1 MGRPTETPEALGTPM
16 TSGNGGD
23 RSWASVSSGTLL
35 ADVSEPAWEASAASL
50 DEAASAPGNEAASAP
65 GEGPGSMPVP
75 ARSPGPDAVPTPASE
90 TAAPASE
97 TAATPALPEPAED
110 PASAEGPARAG
121 NAEGPARAENAKG
134 PARAENAEGPAR
146 AENAAPAEAPKHPE
160 SPSPA
165 PQNAPAPAEAP
176 TPPDAPTQ
184 ESTRNPVQASAP
196 RAPEVAHTA
205 PVRKLTTGRRGP
217 ADPVKSLMHRH
228 RELCERA
235 VDPLEIAAGLEAH
248 GVTDRTA
255 ARYRHRDVF
264 SLAEE
269 LFARVPGVAGEPV
282 GASFAP
288 AHDIET
294 RAAWSLRA
302 LLPGAACLTTFVTL
316 RLTEGALDG
325 GTRLAIGTGGGLLAL
340 IGLSLALR
348 TGPLGADGRSSGAA
362 GLLGCWLLGYVLYGD
377 ALLGQLLSG
386 GPEGPWDLAPA
397 PLLGLAMA
405 VAPAAW
411 CAHLFSV
418 HAHRRLHGS
427 RALEEFAAG
436 VRPLLFA
443 AVAVFLCVLG
453 ALLYLADLGAGPG
466 GSQLGAAALGVLL
479 LLARLLTVHGFPE
492 PAATGLA
499 AACAVEVAAPALVLA
514 GRLPGLDAVAR
525 PVDALVAAGGT
536 GAVPTVAC
544 GAAALGLLTT
554 ATVALSRAS
563 AHTAA

>member
-1 MGRPTETPEALGTPM
+1 MGRPTELPETLGMPM
-16 TSGNGGD
+16 TSGNGD
-23 RSWASVSSGTLL
+23 HRSWASASGTLL
-35 ADVSEPAWEASAASL
+35 ADVSEPAWEASAASP
-50 DEAASAPGNEAASAP
+50 DEAASVPGDGAVEGARAGSASGAGAGSVP
-65 GEGPGSMPVP
+65 G
-75 ARSPGPDAVPTPASE
+75 PGPDAAPPSEAATAPEALALPDAPGAS
-90 TAAPASE
+90 AAPAPVPPG
-97 TAATPALPEPAED
+97 ADED
-110 PASAEGPARAG
+110 
-121 NAEGPARAENAKG
+121 
-134 PARAENAEGPAR
+134 
-146 AENAAPAEAPKHPE
+146 APLGDDGDTQPGAEAPAPPEASAQHP
-160 SPSPA
+160 
-165 PQNAPAPAEAP
+165 
-176 TPPDAPTQ
+176 
-184 ESTRNPVQASAP
+184 AP
-196 RAPEVAHTA
+196 RAPEIAHTA
-205 PVRKLTTGRRGP
+205 PARGLTTGRRGP

-282 GASFAP
+282 GASSAP

-316 RLTEGALDG
+316 RLTEGVLDG

-340 IGLSLALR
+340 IGLALALR
-348 TGPLGADGRSSGAA
+348 TGPLCADGRSSGAT
-362 GLLGCWLLGYVLYGD
+362 GLFGCWLLGYVLYGD
-377 ALLGQLLSG
+377 ALLRQLLSG
-386 GPEGPWDLAPA
+386 GPEGPWDIAPA
-397 PLLGLAMA
+397 PLLGLAVA

-418 HAHRRLHGS
+418 HAHRKLNGS

-453 ALLYLADLGAGPG
+453 GLLYLAGLGAGPG
-466 GSQLGAAALGVLL
+466 GSWAGAATLGVLL

-499 AACAVEVAAPALVLA
+499 AACAVEVAAPALILA
-514 GRLPGLDAVAR
+514 GRLPGLDALAR
-525 PVDALVAAGGT
+525 PVDALIAAGGT
-536 GAVPTVAC
+536 GAVPAVAC

>member
-1 MGRPTETPEALGTPM
+1 MGRPTELPEALGTPM
-16 TSGNGGD
+16 TSSNGD
-23 RSWASVSSGTLL
+23 HYAWAPASGILL
-35 ADVSEPAWEASAASL
+35 ADVSEPAWEASTASL
-50 DEAASAPGNEAASAP
+50 DEAASAPGDGGGSAP
-65 GEGPGSMPVP
+65 GGGSGSVPGDGVGSPPVDRVGSAP
-75 ARSPGPDAVPTPASE
+75 SPGPDAVPVPAPE
-90 TAAPASE
+90 A
-97 TAATPALPEPAED
+97 AATPEALAPPAPSAPPTPLED
-110 PASAEGPARAG
+110 DGDTQPA
-121 NAEGPARAENAKG
+121 
-134 PARAENAEGPAR
+134 
-146 AENAAPAEAPKHPE
+146 AEAP
-160 SPSPA
+160 A
-165 PQNAPAPAEAP
+165 PPGAPAQRP
-176 TPPDAPTQ
+176 
-184 ESTRNPVQASAP
+184 AP

-205 PVRKLTTGRRGP
+205 PARGLTTGRRGP

-282 GASFAP
+282 GVSFAP

-316 RLTEGALDG
+316 RLTEGVLDG

-340 IGLSLALR
+340 IGLALALR

-362 GLLGCWLLGYVLYGD
+362 GLFGCWLLGYVLYGD
-377 ALLGQLLSG
+377 ALLRQLLSG
-386 GPEGPWDLAPA
+386 GPEGPWDITPA
-397 PLLGLAMA
+397 PLLGLAVA

-418 HAHRRLHGS
+418 HAHRKLNGS

-453 ALLYLADLGAGPG
+453 GLLYLAGLGAGPG
-466 GSQLGAAALGVLL
+466 GSEAGAATLGVLL

-499 AACAVEVAAPALVLA
+499 AACAVEVAAPALILA
-514 GRLPGLDAVAR
+514 GRLPGLDALAR
-525 PVDALVAAGGT
+525 PVDALIAAGGT
-536 GAVPTVAC
+536 GAVPAVAC